1 MPSRRISRKAGK
13 PPGTIEYT
21 GENTTTKTGII
32 ALNFD
37 SGHFEK
43 VVIGS
48 FTELEDY
55 FRENRHGLTWFRVI
69 GFNEKDFLTLFAA
82 KFKIHELTLEDIM
95 NVYQRPKIE
104 ETGDAVFCEINRL
117 KITGSNNCKS
127 EQVSLFMRG
136 DTLITFQDFDD
147 DFLSI
152 IESRIESGK
161 NLIRKRIDFLFYAV
175 IDLVVDEYY
184 VALEQLNDHI
194 ENIEAMFFSDDVSD
208 NFKVLQSLRSEL
220 SKVRQSIWP
229 VRDIMNKIH
238 KKEITLFTKE
248 TLIYL
253 NDTYDHVNQIIEILE
268 NLRESTLSL
277 IDVYMS
283 YTSNRLND
291 IMKVLTVIST
301 IFMPLTFIAGVYGMN
316 FHYMPEIKQVWGYP
330 AALLLMIVVALGFLK
345 YFRKK
350 KWF

>member
-1 MPSRRISRKAGK
+1 MPVRKISRKAGK

-21 GENTTTKTGII
+21 GQNTETRTRIV

-37 SGHFEK
+37 TEHCDR
-43 VVIGS
+43 VVINS
-48 FTELEDY
+48 LPDLEKY
-55 FRENRHGLTWFRVI
+55 LHRHRKGLTWLRVI
-69 GFNEKDFLTLFAA
+69 GFNEKDFLSLLAA

-104 ETGDAVFCEINRL
+104 EIGDAVFAEVNRL
-117 KITGSNNCKS
+117 RMTTPNNFLS
-127 EQVSLFMRG
+127 EQVSIFMT
-136 DTLITFQDFDD
+136 DNTLLTFQDFDD
-147 DFLSI
+147 DFLSVI
-152 IESRIESGK
+152 DSRIESGK
-161 NLIRKRIDFLFYAV
+161 NLIRKKIDYVFYAV
-175 IDLVVDEYY
+175 IDLMIDEYY
-184 VALEQLNDHI
+184 IALEQLNDRI
-194 ENIEAMFFSDDVSD
+194 EEIEALFFSDVVND

-220 SKVRQSIWP
+220 SKIRQSIWP

-238 KKEITLFTKE
+238 KKEITLFSEE
-248 TLIYL
+248 TLFYL

-316 FHYMPEIKQVWGYP
+316 FHYMPELKEWWGYP
-330 AALLLMIVVALGFLK
+330 ASILLMIVVALGFVK
-345 YFRKK
+345 YFKK
-350 KWF
+350 QKWF